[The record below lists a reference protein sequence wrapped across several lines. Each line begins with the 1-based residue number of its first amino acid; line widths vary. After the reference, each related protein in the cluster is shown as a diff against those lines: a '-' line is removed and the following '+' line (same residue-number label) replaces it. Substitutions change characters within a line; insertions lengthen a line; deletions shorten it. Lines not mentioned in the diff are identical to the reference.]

1 MTWLAATVRA
11 LTPRSMKSWFLVS
24 VLIVFV
30 VWNLYVRANAD
41 GVITGRVIDAGGA
54 PVSGAAVALRE
65 KTLNY
70 THPPIETDTDDNGV
84 FLYEDM
90 DVLEFVI
97 RAEYED
103 LRSEQQRYHLVFKK
117 QRFELPEPLVLESQ

>member
-1 MTWLAATVRA
+1 MNWLTGIVRRLA
-11 LTPRSMKSWFLVS
+11 PRSKKSWFLIS
-24 VLIVFV
+24 VLLVFV
-30 VWNLYVRANAD
+30 AWNLYVRANDD
-41 GVITGRVIDAGGA
+41 GVIAGRVIDAEGGA
-54 PVSGAAVALRE
+54 VSGAVVELRE

-117 QRFELPEPLVLESQ
+117 QHFQLPEPLVLESQ